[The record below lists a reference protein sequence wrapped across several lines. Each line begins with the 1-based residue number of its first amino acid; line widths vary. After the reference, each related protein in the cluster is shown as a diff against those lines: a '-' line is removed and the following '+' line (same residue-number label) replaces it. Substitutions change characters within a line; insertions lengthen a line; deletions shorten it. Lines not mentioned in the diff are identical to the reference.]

1 VYLVSPLDLVPDVIP
16 GVGLLDDAAIIMLV
30 LKNVGHVFRQISDKI
45 IEKKITD
52 AKNAA
57 TLKINALYAD
67 YKRNVLV
74 TVVLN
79 IFVIAVTLTA
89 YFFFTINAAVICI
102 VSIISTIMMVRN
114 MYRTAKTVRTVA
126 LNINHLIQI
135 DNNDTVITLTI
146 TYWQVVQVFRQK
158 LRLLKSVP
166 VAIKE
171 SIRFLWRHLYTAIT
185 NDVTR
190 TLHSAGKKIEI
201 IKSPGEIEESI
212 VKKFYPLICNYLL
225 RNILYKIAALFA
237 FYGIFLLL
245 LKQLVFAHTVHMGA
259 LQVMLYPFT
268 VALPMMLSVLKNG
281 MGV

>member
-1 VYLVSPLDLVPDVIP
+1 MTKAEKPLH
-16 GVGLLDDAAIIMLV
+16 DAHIFKKIREQVQSLWKVVKNPVQII
-30 LKNVGHVFRQISDKI
+30 RQISDKI

-74 TVVLN
+74 TIVLN
-79 IFVIAVTLTA
+79 VFVIAVTLIA
-89 YFFFTINAAVICI
+89 HFFFTINAAVICI
-102 VSIISTIMMVRN
+102 VSVIPTIMMVRN
-114 MYRTAKTVRTVA
+114 LYRTAKTVRMVA

-135 DNNDTVITLTI
+135 DNNDTVIILDI
-146 TYWQVVQVFRQK
+146 TYWNIIQIFSQK
-158 LRLLKSVP
+158 MRLLKSVP
-166 VAIKE
+166 TAIKE
-171 SIRFLWRHLYTAIT
+171 SIRFFWRHLYTAIT

-201 IKSPGEIEESI
+201 IKSPEEIEESI
-212 VKKFYPLICNYLL
+212 VQKFYPLVCNYLL
-225 RNILYKIAALFA
+225 HSILYKIAALFA

-245 LKQLVFAHTVHMGA
+245 LKQYVFAHTVHMGA

-268 VALPMMLSVLKNG
+268 VALPAVLSVIKNG